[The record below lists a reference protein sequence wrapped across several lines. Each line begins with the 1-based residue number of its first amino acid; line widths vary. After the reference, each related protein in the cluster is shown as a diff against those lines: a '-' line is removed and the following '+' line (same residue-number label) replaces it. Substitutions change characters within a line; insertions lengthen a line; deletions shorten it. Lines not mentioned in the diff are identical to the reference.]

1 MLARVVLLLV
11 AGAASVA
18 LAEAATRI
26 AFRHVTSAASAR
38 GFFSRG
44 SPGFLPNRF
53 GFREREFKG
62 EVPPERYRL
71 IVIGDSITFGQ
82 GLDTHDR
89 FGDLLQRHL
98 GANDYEVLNFGLGG
112 NDLRSHDEL
121 LGQRVLPLAPDFV
134 LLQLYVNDFEPSEAR
149 RPEPLPLLPLRA
161 ADEWLFRSS
170 ALYMVATIQ
179 WQSIQQSLGWSISY
193 PEYMASLLRDPE
205 SGASRT
211 SSTLLRQ
218 FIERAQRAG
227 VPVGI
232 VFFPN
237 LSLGQP
243 DSYPFAYLH
252 DRVAAICRDYAV
264 DCLDLREAYSRYRPS
279 SRLWVNRFDPHP
291 NALANRVAAA
301 ALLGRFGGVWG
312 ARQKRAAPLPAG
324 HQLPGR

>member
-1 MLARVVLLLV
+1 M
-11 AGAASVA
+11 
-18 LAEAATRI
+18 
-26 AFRHVTSAASAR
+26 
-38 GFFSRG
+38 
-44 SPGFLPNRF
+44 
-53 GFREREFKG
+53 
-62 EVPPERYRL
+62 
-71 IVIGDSITFGQ
+71 IGDSITFGQ

-98 GANDYEVLNFGLGG
+98 GAAYYEVLNFGLGG
-112 NDLRSHDEL
+112 NDLRNHDEL

-161 ADEWLFRSS
+161 ADAWLFRSS

-179 WQSIQQSLGWSISY
+179 WQSIQQSLGWLTAY

-205 SGASRT
+205 SGPSRA

-218 FIERAQRAG
+218 FIERTQRAG
-227 VPVGI
+227 VPLGI

-237 LSLGQP
+237 LSLDEP
-243 DSYPFAYLH
+243 DDYPFAYLH
-252 DRVAAICRDYAV
+252 ERVAAICRDYAV
-264 DCLDLREAYSRYRPS
+264 DCLDLREAFARYRPS

-301 ALLGRFGGVWG
+301 ALLGRFGGVWA
-312 ARQKRAAPLPAG
+312 ARQKRAGTLPAG
-324 HQLPGR
+324 EQPPRR